1 MTDYKLLQEQQDK
14 VDKEL
19 KEIYALA
26 KKKWDVWYGL
36 EKDFLN
42 KFIAEKKY
50 LPLSELSKYVG
61 KDREIK
67 EITLVLTDGTC
78 DTYTHPYDIEWDE
91 KYGFSSGVGDDG
103 YYFNVK
109 NEEVLGFFNL
119 QLVPDKEYIKETT
132 RSYLVGIK

>member
-50 LPLSELSKYVG
+50 IPLSELSKYVG
-61 KDREIK
+61 KDRDIK
-67 EITLVLTDGTC
+67 EITLVFTDGTC

-91 KYGFSSGVGDDG
+91 KHGFRSGVGDDG
-103 YYFNVK
+103 YYFDIK

-119 QLVPDKEYIKETT
+119 QLILDKGYIKETT
-132 RSYLVGIK
+132 RKYLVGLE

>member
-42 KFIAEKKY
+42 KFVAEKKY
-50 LPLSELSKYVG
+50 LPLSELSKYVNE
-61 KDREIK
+61 DIDIK

-78 DTYTHPYDIEWDE
+78 ETYAHPYNIEWDE
-91 KYGFSSGVGDDG
+91 KHGFRSGVGDDG
-103 YYFNVK
+103 YYFDVK

-119 QLVPDKEYIKETT
+119 QLILGKGYIKETT
-132 RSYLVGIK
+132 RKYLVGLE